1 MSFIIKEVLLIT
13 FGVFIPLIINQ
24 FTDLFNIGVSV
35 TLTVSFSILIAILSF
50 KDDDFWVGFS
60 VLSYLA
66 INAITIGLGVYIE
79 LNFSTQKMFA
89 STILVNILFL
99 IIVFLINSLLCNLNY
114 IIINKTKRKYIK
126 SLKYTHLI
134 DVSYLMELIK
144 TTPMKKLNEVRSLP
158 ALMESIDLID
168 GVTLTRSERE
178 DFNLAIRAVLSEIK
192 SLNTDN
198 REDQNAV
205 NKEVALSIIKEINE
219 SGN

>member
-13 FGVFIPLIINQ
+13 FGVLIPLIINQ

-35 TLTVSFSILIAILSF
+35 ILTVSFSILIAILSF
-50 KDDDFWVGFS
+50 TDDDFWVGLS
-60 VLSYLA
+60 VISYVA
-66 INAITIGLGVYIE
+66 INIIVLLVYSE
-79 LNFSTQKMFA
+79 LNFNEQKIFA
-89 STILVNILFL
+89 STILVNISFL
-99 IIVFLINSLLCNLNY
+99 IVVFLINSLLCNLNY

-134 DVSYLMELIK
+134 DVNYLMELIK

>member
-1 MSFIIKEVLLIT
+1 MSFIIKEVLLII
-13 FGVFIPLIINQ
+13 FGVLAPLIINQ

-35 TLTVSFSILIAILSF
+35 ILTVSFSILIAILSF
-50 KDDDFWVGFS
+50 TDDDFWVGFS

-66 INAITIGLGVYIE
+66 INAITLGVYSK
-79 LNFSTQKMFA
+79 LNFNEQKMFA
-89 STILVNILFL
+89 SIILVNILFL
-99 IIVFLINSLLCNLNY
+99 IIVFLINSLLCNQDY

-134 DVSYLMELIK
+134 DVNYLMELIA

-192 SLNTDN
+192 SLTYDSS
-198 REDQNAV
+198 EDQNTV

-219 SGN
+219 E